1 MPIIVRVKG
10 IKKKMKIKISE
21 IQRMESMVD
30 QVQGMGKIL
39 EVQGMGKIL
48 EVQGMGKIQEVQ
60 GMEKILEVQGIRKM
74 PEVQKKKIP
83 VSQRMF

>member
-10 IKKKMKIKISE
+10 IKKKMKIEISE
-21 IQRMESMVD
+21 IQRMGSMVD
-30 QVQGMGKIL
+30 QVQRMGKIL
-39 EVQGMGKIL
+39 
-48 EVQGMGKIQEVQ
+48 EVQ